1 MGVAGANGSD
11 GGARKTGTLSSAG
24 NADKGANGGDA
35 SASTS
40 LTTTSAAA
48 ATGSGAGGAAGGGTN
63 LGGAATTTQIGIGS
77 TTPFMQGGS
86 GGAGGIAGKQASPD
100 NAYSLIF

>member
-48 ATGSGAGGAAGGGTN
+48 ATGLAQAVQPAAAPISAERRRQRK
-63 LGGAATTTQIGIGS
+63 LE
-77 TTPFMQGGS
+77 
-86 GGAGGIAGKQASPD
+86 
-100 NAYSLIF
+100 

>member
-11 GGARKTGTLSSAG
+11 GGVEKTGTLSNAG
-24 NADKGANGGDA
+24 NADKGANGGDT

-40 LTTTSAAA
+40 LTTSSAAA
-48 ATGSGAGGAAGGGTN
+48 AACSGAGGAAGGGTN
-63 LGGAATTTQIGIGS
+63 LGGAATATQIGIGS
-77 TTPFMQGGS
+77 TTPFIQGGS
-86 GGAGGIAGKQASPD
+86 SGAGGIAGKQASPD